1 MRNSFFAW
9 TGRGSV
15 LGAPIRARCERLLH
29 WGARDN
35 VGPKPQFP
43 LESRTMSLLQS
54 FMSMRVL
61 FSPRL
66 DWLIA
71 NDF

>member
-29 WGARDN
+29 RGAPRKY
-35 VGPKPQFP
+35 GAQASISAGKPYYVTTPIFYVNAGTI
-43 LESRTMSLLQS
+43 LTT
-54 FMSMRVL
+54 
-61 FSPRL
+61 PRL
-66 DWLIA
+66 ADC
-71 NDF
+71 

>member
-1 MRNSFFAW
+1 MDQY
-9 TGRGSV
+9 
-15 LGAPIRARCERLLH
+15 LEHQYAPDVKDSYI
-29 WGARDN
+29 GVPRDN